1 MLANYGSSAKE
12 QLILIFS
19 DYSTNSLST
28 NSLIDSH
35 AMMTLNQKFHAYMQ
49 LTRFD
54 KPVGIELLLWPTL
67 WGVMLAAMSAAQQ
80 RGERAGLPSLKI
92 LVIFALGAILMRAAG
107 CAINDFA
114 DRKVDGH
121 VTRTKGRPLA
131 DGRLSGREAFAAF
144 LILVLLS
151 ASLLLFLPIQVFY
164 WSLGAVVL
172 AFIYPFMKRYT
183 HLPQVFLAAAFGWGI
198 PMAYVAI
205 AGAPDIWCWLLF
217 VAYMCWT
224 VAYDTQY
231 AMADRDDDVKIGVK
245 STAILFGRFD
255 VVIISILQTLFLLIM
270 GVVFWHYFAP
280 TSLGITPIFGLA
292 LVALMFAKQNK
303 ACASRQPMACFQAFL
318 ANIWVGRYVFILV
331 AGACI
336 WSCLNGAI

>member
-1 MLANYGSSAKE
+1 
-12 QLILIFS
+12 
-19 DYSTNSLST
+19 
-28 NSLIDSH
+28 
-35 AMMTLNQKFHAYMQ
+35 MTLKEKLHAYMQ

-67 WGVMLAAMSAAQQ
+67 WGVMLAAMGQAQRQ
-80 RGERAGLPSLKI
+80 GEIAGLPSLKVF
-92 LVIFALGAILMRAAG
+92 VIFALGAILMRAAG

-131 DGRLSGREAFAAF
+131 DGRLSGKEAIGAF

-151 ASLLLFLPIQVFY
+151 ASLLLFLPPSVFY
-164 WSLGAVVL
+164 WSFGAIIL
-172 AFIYPFMKRYT
+172 AFIYPFMKRFT
-183 HLPQVFLAAAFGWGI
+183 HLPQVFLAAAFGWAI

-205 AGAPDIWCWLLF
+205 QGAPDIWCWLLF
-217 VAYMCWT
+217 AAYMCWT

-231 AMADRDDDVKIGVK
+231 AMADREDDLKIGVK

-270 GVVFWHYFAP
+270 GMVLWHYFAP
-280 TSLGITPIFGLA
+280 TRLGIIPVFGLA
-292 LVALMFAKQNK
+292 LVAMMFAKQNK
-303 ACASRQPMACFQAFL
+303 ACLSRHPLACFQAFL
-318 ANIWVGRYVFILV
+318 ANIWVGRYVFALV
-331 AGACI
+331 AVSCI
-336 WSCLNGAI
+336 GTSLS

>member
-1 MLANYGSSAKE
+1 
-12 QLILIFS
+12 
-19 DYSTNSLST
+19 
-28 NSLIDSH
+28 
-35 AMMTLNQKFHAYMQ
+35 MMNQRATLTLKDKFYAYMQ

-67 WGVMLAAMSAAQQ
+67 WGVMLAAMGQAQQ
-80 RGERAGLPSLKI
+80 QGAVAGLPSLQI
-92 LVIFALGAILMRAAG
+92 FVIFALGAILMRAAG

-131 DGRLSGREAFAAF
+131 DGRLSGKEAIGAF

-151 ASLLLFLPIQVFY
+151 ASLFLFLPIKVFY
-164 WSLGAVVL
+164 WSFGALVL

-183 HLPQVFLAAAFGWGI
+183 HLPQVFLAAAFGWAI

-217 VAYMCWT
+217 AAYMCWT

-231 AMADRDDDVKIGVK
+231 AMVDREDDLKIGVK

-255 VVIISILQTLFLLIM
+255 VVIISILQMLFLVLM
-270 GVVFWHYFAP
+270 GAVLWHYFAP
-280 TSLGITPIFGLA
+280 TSLGIVPIFGLA
-292 LVALMFAKQNK
+292 LVAMMFAKQNS
-303 ACASRQPMACFQAFL
+303 ACASREALACFQAFL
-318 ANIWVGRYVFILV
+318 ANIWVGRYIFALV
-331 AGACI
+331 AV
-336 WSCLNGAI
+336 SCLWTTING